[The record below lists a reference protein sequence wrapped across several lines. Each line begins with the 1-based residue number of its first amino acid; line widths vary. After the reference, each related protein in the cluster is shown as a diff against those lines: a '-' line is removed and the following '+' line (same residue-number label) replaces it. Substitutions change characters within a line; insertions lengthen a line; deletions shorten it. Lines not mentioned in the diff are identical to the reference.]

1 MQDTAMMERLKR
13 QASKKKVDK
22 IEKGAMVNV
31 DTIKVNEEKVS
42 GKMDTGPKLIG
53 MRANKE
59 KMASNKTMSNKNIN
73 EGTKINK
80 FDLQVIYKSF
90 L

>member
-1 MQDTAMMERLKR
+1 MQDTDMMERLKK

-22 IEKGAMVNV
+22 IEKGEMVNV

-42 GKMDTGPKLIG
+42 GKMDTRPKLIG